1 MAAAYHRG
9 VDWLGLEARRL
20 GTGML
25 VFGIVGLVI
34 AAILGIG
41 LIAGAFAARDLDT
54 RLEADRIRIAD
65 SLHQVSDSM
74 TALAATTEHAGTT
87 LQTSGQTI
95 AEAKAVLDSAA
106 TSAQAL
112 SESLNVSILGSQPFA
127 NASARLA
134 ELARSLT
141 AFEAKADALA
151 ANLDQ
156 NASDAAAMADKV
168 RAMQAEVDV
177 LASRVEDFDRIGE
190 IVNLVIGGIVL
201 GGLLTAWVAVGAAF
215 LAWAGWRLRHAP
227 APDAGGTVTMA

>member
-1 MAAAYHRG
+1 MG
-9 VDWLGLEARRL
+9 IEARRL

-74 TALAATTEHAGTT
+74 TALAATTEHAGST

-95 AEAKAVLDSAA
+95 AEAKVVIESAA
-106 TSAQAL
+106 SSAQSL

-134 ELARSLT
+134 DLARTLT
-141 AFEAKADALA
+141 SFEGKADELA

-156 NASDAAAMADKV
+156 NATDATAMADKV
-168 RAMQAEVDV
+168 RTMQTEVDQ
-177 LASRVEDFDRIGE
+177 LATRIEDFDRISG
-190 IVNLVIGGIVL
+190 IVNLVLGGIVL
-201 GGLLTAWVAVGAAF
+201 GGLLTAWVAVGAAC
-215 LAWAGWRLRHAP
+215 LAWAGWRLRRAAP
-227 APDAGGTVTMA
+227 RVAP

>member
-1 MAAAYHRG
+1 MAAAYHRR
-9 VDWLGLEARRL
+9 VDWLGIEARRL

-127 NASARLA
+127 NASQRLA
-134 ELARSLT
+134 ELATTLT
-141 AFEAKADALA
+141 AFESKADDLA

-156 NASDAAAMADKV
+156 NATDASAMADKV

-177 LASRVEDFDRIGE
+177 LATRVEDFDRIGE
-190 IVNLVIGGIVL
+190 IVNLVLGGIVL

-215 LAWAGWRLRHAP
+215 VAWAGWRLRRVPQPVAP
-227 APDAGGTVTMA
+227 

>member
-1 MAAAYHRG
+1 MAAAYHRR
-9 VDWLGLEARRL
+9 VDWLGIEARRL

-25 VFGIVGLVI
+25 VFGVIGLVI
-34 AAILGIG
+34 AVILGIG
-41 LIAGAFAARDLDT
+41 LIGGAFAARDLDT

-74 TALAATTEHAGTT
+74 SALAATTEHAGST
-87 LQTSGQTI
+87 LQTSGETI

-106 TSAQAL
+106 TTAQAL

-127 NASARLA
+127 TASQRLA
-134 ELARSLT
+134 ELARTLT
-141 AFEAKADALA
+141 SFEGKADELA

-156 NASDAAAMADKV
+156 NATDATAMADKV
-168 RAMQAEVDV
+168 RAMQAEVEV
-177 LASRVEDFDRIGE
+177 LATRVEDFDRVGE

-227 APDAGGTVTMA
+227 ARGDAVTPA

>member
-1 MAAAYHRG
+1 MAAAYHRP
-9 VDWLGLEARRL
+9 VDWLGTNARRL

-25 VFGIVGLVI
+25 VFGVVGLII
-34 AAILGIG
+34 AAILGVG

-95 AEAKAVLDSAA
+95 AEAKAVLESSAS
-106 TSAQAL
+106 SARAL

-127 NASARLA
+127 SASARLA
-134 ELARSLT
+134 ELATTLT
-141 AFEAKADALA
+141 SFEGKADELA

-156 NASDAAAMADKV
+156 NATDATAMADKV
-168 RAMQAEVDV
+168 RAMQAQVDE
-177 LASRVEDFDRIGE
+177 LATRVEDFDRIGE
-190 IVNLVIGGIVL
+190 LVNLVLGGIL
-201 GGLLTAWVAVGAAF
+201 LAGLLTAWVAVGAAF
-215 LAWAGWRLRHAP
+215 VAWAGWRLRRVTPPVAP
-227 APDAGGTVTMA
+227 

>member
-1 MAAAYHRG
+1 
-9 VDWLGLEARRL
+9 VDWLGIEARRL
-20 GTGML
+20 GTAML
-25 VFGIVGLVI
+25 VFGMVGLLI

-74 TALAATTEHAGTT
+74 TALAATTEHAGST

-106 TSAQAL
+106 TTAQAL

-127 NASARLA
+127 NASSRLA
-134 ELARSLT
+134 ELSRTLT
-141 AFEAKADALA
+141 SFEGKADALA

-156 NASDAAAMADKV
+156 NASDAASMGDKV
-168 RAMQAEVDV
+168 RTMQAEVDE
-177 LASRVEDFDRIGE
+177 LATRVEDFDRISG
-190 IVNLVIGGIVL
+190 IVNLVLGGIVL
-201 GGLLTAWVAVGAAF
+201 GGLLTAWIAVGAAF
-215 LAWAGWRLRHAP
+215 VAWAGWRLRHAP
-227 APDAGGTVTMA
+227 VGAAR